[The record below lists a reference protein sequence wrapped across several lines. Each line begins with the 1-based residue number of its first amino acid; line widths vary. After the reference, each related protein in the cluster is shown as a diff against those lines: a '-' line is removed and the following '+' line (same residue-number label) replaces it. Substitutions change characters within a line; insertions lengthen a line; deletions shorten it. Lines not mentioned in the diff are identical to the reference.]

1 MIVNM
6 DFYNENTPN
15 RCFLYAYQANIKGT
29 ESPQTIISSL
39 LMLSINYILG
49 DVQDMISN
57 GYGFKS

>member
-1 MIVNM
+1 M
-6 DFYNENTPN
+6 DFYDENTPN

-29 ESPQTIISSL
+29 ESLQTLISPL

-49 DVQDMISN
+49 HIQDMVSN